1 MKHCLWLSA
10 SILACVS
17 VSSVCGDIVFS
28 QDFSQS
34 TSVSAYADALSPDSG
49 QWNSLVGGIIQDGG
63 LQFTRGSS
71 FGGFTRSTDFA
82 PELDALIYRFDV
94 NVFKPTSKM
103 KNVAVWQAGSGFSP
117 ALNGR
122 ENNSK
127 VHSQFAINF
136 DDKVGGYA
144 FRDVAAGTDY
154 TTTGFLGKMPITWVI
169 NNSSQSLEYM
179 APNRT
184 LQTIGTDEWDLWC
197 GFRSMFLGSKPT
209 SADVPITDLKFAF
222 TAGEG
227 TIWMDNFSIEHMAAV
242 PEPAATG
249 VISAALLTVF
259 ALASR
264 VRRRGGKAPGT
275 ETSGRAR

>member
-1 MKHCLWLSA
+1 MKYCLWLSA

-17 VSSVCGDIVFS
+17 VQPVCGDIVFS

-34 TSVSAYADALSPDSG
+34 TTISDYVDASNPDSG
-49 QWNSLVGGIIQDGG
+49 QWNSVVGGTINAGG
-63 LQFTRGSS
+63 LQFQRGT
-71 FGGFTRSTDFA
+71 FCGFTRSTDFA
-82 PELDALIYRFDV
+82 PELDALIYRFDI
-94 NVFKPTSKM
+94 NVFKPTSKT

-122 ENNSK
+122 ESNSK

-136 DDKVGGYA
+136 EDKVGGYA
-144 FRDVAAGTDY
+144 FRNVAAGTDY

-169 NNSSQSLEYM
+169 NNSGQALDYT

-197 GFRSMFLGSKPT
+197 GFRPIFLGAETANP
-209 SADVPITDLKFAF
+209 DVPITDLKFAF
-222 TAGEG
+222 TAGTG
-227 TIWMDNFSIEHMAAV
+227 TIWMDNLSIEHMTAV

-264 VRRRGGKAPGT
+264 VRHRGGKA
-275 ETSGRAR
+275 SGRLIAGSAR